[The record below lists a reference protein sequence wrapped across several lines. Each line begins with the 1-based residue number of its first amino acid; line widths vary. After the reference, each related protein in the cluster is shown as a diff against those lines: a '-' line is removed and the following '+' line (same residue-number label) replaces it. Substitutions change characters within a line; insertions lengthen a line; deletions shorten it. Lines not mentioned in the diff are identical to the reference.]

1 MAVPYKTKGSS
12 GLLVRDDIAFSSAW
26 HANLSGSPAPEG
38 RLPGLQIRGDAEAR
52 RALLSSCILGALVHP
67 GAAQLWASALE
78 AAEGE
83 LESVEALTAAI
94 TSDCA
99 SIAGV
104 LFASGLGL

>member
-1 MAVPYKTKGSS
+1 MNATASLAANVERLAGRRLRRALEPAERAAIGAALEE
-12 GLLVRDDIAFSSAW
+12 GLSI
-26 HANLSGSPAPEG
+26 
-38 RLPGLQIRGDAEAR
+38 LQAGDAEAR

-83 LESVEALTAAI
+83 LESVEALAAAI